1 MVECKWH
8 GSGKGVAN
16 NYCRVTIKNWQGEN
30 KWPVTIGK
38 WWVDVREKRRE
49 WGRRRGR
56 WRDRRRQSGDKRE
69 GGRERQREF
78 FCKYT
83 HSVFVIK
90 CVCVLLGIN
99 LNLRREESMEPRP
112 SFNIASSFLFTD
124 MSDNVK
130 SIASHHMSLQCL
142 CVCGLKFLIAVR
154 RRVDNRKIFESRIR
168 KLCPTTWIR
177 SEVKIAFV
185 IAQTEIM

>member
-1 MVECKWH
+1 M
-8 GSGKGVAN
+8 AN

-38 WWVDVREKRRE
+38 WWVDVREKRRD

-56 WRDRRRQSGDKRE
+56 RRERMRQSGDERE
-69 GGRERQREF
+69 GGRERERESF
-78 FCKYT
+78 WKYT

-90 CVCVLLGIN
+90 CVCVLLWIR
-99 LNLRREESMEPRP
+99 LNPWCEDSMEPRP

-124 MSDNVK
+124 MSDIVK
-130 SIASHHMSLQCL
+130 SIASYQMSLQCL
-142 CVCGLKFLIAVR
+142 CVCELKFLIAVR
-154 RRVDNRKIFESRIR
+154 RRVHNRKILESRIR
-168 KLCPTTWIR
+168 KLCPTTCIR